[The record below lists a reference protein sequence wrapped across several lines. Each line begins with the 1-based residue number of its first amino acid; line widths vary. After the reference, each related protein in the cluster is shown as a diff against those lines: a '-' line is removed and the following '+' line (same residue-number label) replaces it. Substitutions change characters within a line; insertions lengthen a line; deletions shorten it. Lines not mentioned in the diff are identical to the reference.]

1 VKLKLRNVT
10 ACWRQSDHNMT
21 SSRQQLAYIDVMS
34 QWQWTTCYGQ
44 FVAVTSNQLMT
55 KLFGAWRGQVQTTA
69 GGQS

>member
-1 VKLKLRNVT
+1 
-10 ACWRQSDHNMT
+10 MT
-21 SSRQQLAYIDVMS
+21 LSRQQLAYIDVMS